1 MSVRKIVV
9 IANPHPAG
17 GEWAPGSP
25 GSDSPCGRRSRC
37 FPARP
42 SWSSCWPPASCWPP
56 PNQPGTTRLPP
67 RPGARSRLPSQ
78 DPRCGR
84 VRGCRHAVTVYGPR
98 VEVAELAHLRRA
110 RDLLDREYARPLD
123 VPAMARAALMSP
135 SLFARRFREAYGDT
149 PYGYLQARRVERAMA
164 LLRRGHMS
172 VTDVCMAVGFTSLGS
187 FSSTFT
193 RLVGEPPSAYK
204 ARDHSRLAPVPPC
217 MTRAW
222 ARPGWIAQPCRIGE
236 ASLADRA

>member
-1 MSVRKIVV
+1 M
-9 IANPHPAG
+9 
-17 GEWAPGSP
+17 
-25 GSDSPCGRRSRC
+25 
-37 FPARP
+37 
-42 SWSSCWPPASCWPP
+42 
-56 PNQPGTTRLPP
+56 
-67 RPGARSRLPSQ
+67 
-78 DPRCGR
+78 
-84 VRGCRHAVTVYGPR
+84 YGPH

-110 RDLLDREYARPLD
+110 RDMLDRDYARPLN

-135 SLFARRFREAYGDT
+135 SLFARRFREVYGDT

-164 LLRRGHMS
+164 LLRRDMS

-222 ARPGWIAQPCRIGE
+222 ARPGWIAEPCRIGE
-236 ASLADRA
+236 AFRTDRA